1 MERKEGGKVKQERRS
16 REEKEEN
23 ITGQGKENSEDI
35 EAEKISV
42 KAKRRAKGIGRK
54 TE

>member
-23 ITGQGKENSEDI
+23 INRTGKRKFGGHRSGED
-35 EAEKISV
+35 
-42 KAKRRAKGIGRK
+42 
-54 TE
+54 